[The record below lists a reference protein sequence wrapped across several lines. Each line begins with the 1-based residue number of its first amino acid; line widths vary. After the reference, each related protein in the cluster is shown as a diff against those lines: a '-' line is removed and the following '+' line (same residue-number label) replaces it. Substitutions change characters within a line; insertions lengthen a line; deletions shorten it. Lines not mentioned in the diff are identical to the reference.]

1 MKLFLSVI
9 FNFITLTTILYFNEA
24 IINLNNPNLKK
35 MLRYTETKSIYSS
48 DLSRTEITKKINE
61 CHLVFYVVQILTS
74 CISLDCPI

>member
-9 FNFITLTTILYFNEA
+9 FNLTTILYFNEA
-24 IINLNNPNLKK
+24 IIINLNNQNLKK

-61 CHLVFYVVQILTS
+61 WHLVFYVVQILTS
-74 CISLDCPI
+74 SISLDCPI